1 MSDKNDP
8 FNPAFKFLKQ
18 KLKDLPKKPAPLP
31 KERPPKS
38 EKDQTPDQIFEQ
50 AMSKV
55 LPLNGPKKKIVK
67 IIADH
72 SRPPYPAPD
81 EEREVLD
88 HLTSLVNGSI
98 EMDISCSDEYMEGAV
113 KGFGPKMMKR
123 LKKGEFSIQDYI
135 DLHGLTR
142 TEAREAVRAFL
153 LKSHGLGLRCV
164 LIVHGRG
171 HNSPD
176 SFPVLKEG
184 LPSWLAVGPVR
195 KIVLAFATAKPYD
208 GGTGAVYVLLRA
220 RKGSPHF
227 KP

>member
-1 MSDKNDP
+1 MSEKNHP
-8 FNPAFKFLKQ
+8 FNPAFKVLKQ

-31 KERPPKS
+31 KISPPKI
-38 EKDQTPDQIFEQ
+38 EKAQTGEQIFEQ
-50 AMSKV
+50 AMTKV
-55 LPLNGPKKKIVK
+55 LPLNGPKKKTDK
-67 IIADH
+67 IIGNH
-72 SRPPYPAPD
+72 SRPPWPAPD
-81 EEREVLD
+81 EEREVLN
-88 HLTSLVNGSI
+88 HLANLVNGSI
-98 EMDISCSDEYMEGAV
+98 EMDISFSDEYVEGAI

-123 LKKGEFSIQDYI
+123 LKKGEFPVQDYV

-142 TEAREAVRAFL
+142 TEAREAVRTFL

-184 LPSWLAVGPVR
+184 LPTWLASGPVR

-220 RKGSPHF
+220 HKGSPHF

>member
-8 FNPAFKFLKQ
+8 FNPAFKVLKQ

-31 KERPPKS
+31 KESPPKI
-38 EKDQTPDQIFEQ
+38 EKAQTGEQIFEQ

-55 LPLNGPKKKIVK
+55 LPLNGPKKKNVK
-67 IIADH
+67 IMGNH
-72 SRPPYPAPD
+72 NRPPYPAPD
-81 EEREVLD
+81 EEREVLN
-88 HLTSLVNGSI
+88 HLANLVNGSI
-98 EMDISCSDEYMEGAV
+98 EMDISFSDEYMEGAV
-113 KGFGPKMMKR
+113 KGFGPTMMKR
-123 LKKGEFSIQDYI
+123 LKKGEFSVQDYV

-142 TEAREAVRAFL
+142 TEAREAVRTFL

-176 SFPVLKEG
+176 SFPVLKAG
-184 LPSWLAVGPVR
+184 LPTWLAGGPVR

-220 RKGSPHF
+220 HKGSPHF

>member
-1 MSDKNDP
+1 MSTKDDL
-8 FNPAFKFLKQ
+8 FNPAFKNLKQ
-18 KLKDLPKKPAPLP
+18 TLKDLPEKPKPLP
-31 KERPPKS
+31 KENPPVLVN
-38 EKDQTPDQIFEQ
+38 PDCSFEQ
-50 AMSKV
+50 AMADVK
-55 LPLNGPKKKIVK
+55 PLARRKEKTVK
-67 IIADH
+67 IINNH

-88 HLTSLVNGSI
+88 HLANLVKGSI
-98 EMDISCSDEYMEGAV
+98 EMDIAFCDEYMEGAV
-113 KGFGPKMMKR
+113 KGFSPKMMKR
-123 LKKGEFSIQDYI
+123 LKGGEFPVQDYV
-135 DLHGLTR
+135 DLHGLTKP
-142 TEAREAVRAFL
+142 EAREAVREFL
-153 LKSHGLGLRCV
+153 LKSHHLGLRCV

-184 LPSWLAVGPVR
+184 LPSWLASGPIR

-220 RKGSPHF
+220 HKGSPHF

>member
-8 FNPAFKFLKQ
+8 FNPAFKVLKQ

-31 KERPPKS
+31 KERPPKI
-38 EKDQTPDQIFEQ
+38 EKAQTGEQIFEQ

-81 EEREVLD
+81 EEREVLN
-88 HLTSLVNGSI
+88 HLANLVNGSI
-98 EMDISCSDEYMEGAV
+98 EMDISFSDEYMEGAV
-113 KGFGPKMMKR
+113 KGFGPTMMKR
-123 LKKGEFSIQDYI
+123 LKKGEFSVQDYV

-142 TEAREAVRAFL
+142 TEAREAVRTFL

-176 SFPVLKEG
+176 SFPVLKAG
-184 LPSWLAVGPVR
+184 LPTWLAGGPVR

-220 RKGSPHF
+220 HKGSPHF